1 MKFYV
6 TEDYELI
13 DPKGVFKDLSDE
25 KQSDIM
31 FTAMD
36 IYEKN
41 MGEAKGPFFLDVIV
55 KPGSRKTSLG
65 VVEQ

>member
-13 DPKGVFKDLSDE
+13 DPAGVFRDLSDE
-25 KQSDIM
+25 KQTDIM
-31 FTAMD
+31 FDAMD

-41 MGEAKGPFFLDVIV
+41 MGQAKGPFFLDIRV

-65 VVEQ
+65 VVER